1 MGESSCSSQMNK
13 MNFKFLLAVFVVAV
27 ALMPTASPSLA
38 SPTTDCQAGW
48 SAFNGNCYKF
58 FSEEKTWE
66 NAKDQC
72 VEEQANLVSLHSEE
86 EHQFV
91 VGLNGGFPWLGGR
104 RDPGNGNNFVW
115 SDGTPWDYTN
125 WARGAPDNNKGNE
138 DCAHMKKKVAERHK
152 WNDRPCSH
160 VKTFVC
166 KKGPSDSVVETKPG
180 LILSGGY
187 PIDIAGTAVEVFV
200 PSTGQHCR
208 LPSLPGGS
216 RADHSINENIV
227 CGGGP
232 YNSDPNYT
240 GHDETRSSCVTL
252 ASDGTWLET
261 TRLLEQRYHHSSW
274 ASPSGLILLGGRGS
288 KRTTEKIQ
296 EDGTSSYSFEL
307 KYDLD
312 LACSINLG
320 STVIVTGNR
329 DQSLQTR
336 VTEYS
341 EAGFSRDLP
350 SLQQGRYQH
359 GCSYYDNSDG
369 TKTLLVSGGFG
380 HVPGWGYRSSTELLV
395 GTASAWVFT
404 TGELPSPRWGL
415 RGANIDNKI
424 LMTGGY
430 DGPNLSRPDN
440 SNNSDEIL
448 EFDPLTGQWELVGR
462 MIQNRSNHAVTVT
475 DTPNLG
481 LCVE

>member
-27 ALMPTASPSLA
+27 ALMPTAHSLSLTTKTSPDPTEPTSTLPPSTLPPSTASPSTASTSLA

-166 KKGPSDSVVETKPG
+166 KKGSNWLKVFSHDTAGG
-180 LILSGGY
+180 LFTSNTEALSKN
-187 PIDIAGTAVEVFV
+187 PDD
-200 PSTGQHCR
+200 
-208 LPSLPGGS
+208 

-296 EDGTSSYSFEL
+296 EDGSSSYSFEL

-329 DQSLQTR
+329 D
-336 VTEYS
+336 
-341 EAGFSRDLP
+341 P
-350 SLQQGRYQH
+350 SL
-359 GCSYYDNSDG
+359 
-369 TKTLLVSGGFG
+369 
-380 HVPGWGYRSSTELLV
+380 P
-395 GTASAWVFT
+395 
-404 TGELPSPRWGL
+404 
-415 RGANIDNKI
+415 
-424 LMTGGY
+424 
-430 DGPNLSRPDN
+430 
-440 SNNSDEIL
+440 
-448 EFDPLTGQWELVGR
+448 
-462 MIQNRSNHAVTVT
+462 
-475 DTPNLG
+475 
-481 LCVE
+481 